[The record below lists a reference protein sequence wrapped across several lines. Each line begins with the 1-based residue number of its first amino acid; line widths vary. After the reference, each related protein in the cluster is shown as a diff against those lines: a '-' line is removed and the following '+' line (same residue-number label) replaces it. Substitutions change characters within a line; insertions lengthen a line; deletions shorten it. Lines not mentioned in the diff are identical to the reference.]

1 MLNFQQV
8 LFQELL
14 KKNIKYDVCLK
25 ILKLKCKL
33 FFIGS
38 ELRLF
43 FLQSFLNL

>member
-25 ILKLKCKL
+25 NIKV
-33 FFIGS
+33 
-38 ELRLF
+38 EM
-43 FLQSFLNL
+43 